1 MLTCFCVLC
10 ILLVALWLR
19 FFYVKTRKALWRKG
33 FGACGG
39 LTGSQEVSGSIPL
52 ISTTCARKT
61 PRNLMVSGCFSN
73 FFGMKIFHGK
83 SQVAQRLLKLA
94 LT

>member
-19 FFYVKTRKALWRKG
+19 IFCEKTRKALRRKG
-33 FGACGG
+33 FVACGG

-52 ISTTCARKT
+52 ISTIKHLET
-61 PRNLMVSGCFSN
+61 
-73 FFGMKIFHGK
+73 
-83 SQVAQRLLKLA
+83 
-94 LT
+94 